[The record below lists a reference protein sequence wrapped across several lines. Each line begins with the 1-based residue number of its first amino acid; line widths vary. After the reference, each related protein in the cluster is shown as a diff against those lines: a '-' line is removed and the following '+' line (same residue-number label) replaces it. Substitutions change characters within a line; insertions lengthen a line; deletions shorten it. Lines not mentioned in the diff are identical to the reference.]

1 MGYDM
6 EERYRSGWKKGEHM
20 SFSQV
25 FEVVIGLILVY
36 YVLGSIVSWVTR
48 IFLEFNETRG
58 KVLEEYLRKIAGDKT
73 IDLTK
78 LPQMK
83 ALRPIRYKTPLSVF
97 STTTVPKKI
106 EKIPV
111 ATLVDAFFDMTG
123 LTGRPDV
130 DATQLKEVIG
140 NLPESEGKQAIQKW
154 IEQGVTNI
162 NTLRTRLNSYYTGLL
177 DQAAESFK
185 AHARSYVI
193 SLSLVLTLLLGTD
206 SIQLAK
212 DLWHN
217 AELRTL
223 TAGQAEMVVEQGAGT
238 MEYQEIVE
246 ALEELSIVRFG
257 WWQLEG
263 VFPVNASAL
272 EWLVFILLKLL
283 GLFIT
288 AVAVAQGSSFWYDLL
303 KKAITPSPKPK
314 PSITDESEASA

>member
-1 MGYDM
+1 
-6 EERYRSGWKKGEHM
+6 M
-20 SFSQV
+20 SFSLV

-36 YVLGSIVSWVTR
+36 YVLGSIVSWVTK
-48 IFLEFNETRG
+48 ILLEFNETRG
-58 KVLEEYLRKIAGDKT
+58 RVLEVYLRKIAGDKT

-97 STTTVPKKI
+97 STTTIPKKI

-123 LTGRPDV
+123 LTGHPDV
-130 DATQLKEVIG
+130 NATQLKEIIG

-177 DQAAESFK
+177 DQAADSFK

-193 SLSLVLTLLLGTD
+193 SLSLALTLILGTD

-223 TAGQAEMVVEQGAGT
+223 TAGQAEMVVEQGTGT
-238 MEYQEIVE
+238 MEYQDLMET
-246 ALEELSIVRFG
+246 LGQLSIVKFG

-263 VFPVNASAL
+263 ALPADAGAL
-272 EWLVFILLKLL
+272 EWLGFLLLKLL

-303 KKAITPSPKPK
+303 KKAIAPSARTK
-314 PSITDESEASA
+314 PSIISETEAAP